1 MTQTSWRFISKSI
14 FNTLDVVF
22 NNFIETIHI
31 CHMSHHRWKC
41 VAVPNQV
48 VGGRVSLLNKGNF
61 CHFGAWLLVFVPI
74 HCVTKGA
81 PHSRGL
87 LCNLSRGWFFIW
99 PVVSVLESLQLL
111 LGFCGTLTLN
121 ILVSDL
127 QHGLQSSASV
137 FGIFLQLL
145 STAVYLQQFFPQH
158 CGHGFSRITV

>member
-1 MTQTSWRFISKSI
+1 MVARFRADTLRDKGRTAFQRPSLQSQSW
-14 FNTLDVVF
+14 LVV
-22 NNFIETIHI
+22 
-31 CHMSHHRWKC
+31 
-41 VAVPNQV
+41 
-48 VGGRVSLLNKGNF
+48 
-61 CHFGAWLLVFVPI
+61 
-74 HCVTKGA
+74 
-81 PHSRGL
+81 
-87 LCNLSRGWFFIW
+87 IW